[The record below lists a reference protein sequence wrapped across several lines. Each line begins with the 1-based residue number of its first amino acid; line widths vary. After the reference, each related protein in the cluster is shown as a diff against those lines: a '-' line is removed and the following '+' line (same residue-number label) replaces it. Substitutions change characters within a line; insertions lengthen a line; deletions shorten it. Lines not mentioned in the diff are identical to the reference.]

1 MSQHQE
7 EKAIKGRGVGK
18 ETKAA
23 ILEMVEDG
31 LSLEKIAR
39 YLKISLTSVERAVRT
54 ELTDFTPTQ
63 VNLIAASLA
72 QILAVKSG
80 GTYRNSE
87 AFKKAVAAVE
97 DVSFQEIEALFKRIA
112 MYGLEVD

>member
-1 MSQHQE
+1 MSQQQE
-7 EKAIKGRGVGK
+7 EKAIKGRGVSK
-18 ETKAA
+18 ETKQN
-23 ILEMVEDG
+23 ILDMIEAGFSHKRISE
-31 LSLEKIAR
+31 I
-39 YLKISLTSVERAVRT
+39 LKISLTSIERAVRI
-54 ELTDFTPTQ
+54 ELAEFTPTQ

-87 AFKKAVAAVE
+87 SFKKAVAAVE
-97 DVSFQEIEALFKRIA
+97 DVSFQDIEALFKRIA